1 MIIKGNKKNYGK
13 WSKGEKIRQF
23 KNERELKL
31 KYKSTELIIATNII
45 SQTIKMQKETN
56 NNRNMNRCSI
66 INEAKSQI
74 EGCINFMCQDIK
86 TIKNF
91 IISSFFKLNSLP

>member
-1 MIIKGNKKNYGK
+1 
-13 WSKGEKIRQF
+13 
-23 KNERELKL
+23 
-31 KYKSTELIIATNII
+31 
-45 SQTIKMQKETN
+45 MQRETN

-66 INEAKSQI
+66 INEPKSQI